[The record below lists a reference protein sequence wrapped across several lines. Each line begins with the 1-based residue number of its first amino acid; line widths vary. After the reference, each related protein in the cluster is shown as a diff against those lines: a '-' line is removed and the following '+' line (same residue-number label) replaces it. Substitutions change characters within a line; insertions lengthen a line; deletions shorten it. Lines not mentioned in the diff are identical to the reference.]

1 MNEHTKKLFD
11 QALDQAVPETWT
23 QLSHEQMIKL
33 STVFADIMVQD
44 CIRNL
49 RGNGYDDAAQ
59 CLHDVHFGITDPV

>member
-33 STVFADIMVQD
+33 STVFAELIVRE
-44 CIRNL
+44 CALVINKKTGPKSAL
-49 RGNGYDDAAQ
+49 
-59 CLHDVHFGITDPV
+59 DVLEHFGVEE

>member
-33 STVFADIMVQD
+33 STVFAELIVKD
-44 CIRNL
+44 CIRTL